1 MDGASSCTT
10 PDFRLVTTS
19 SGRTLTMPLHTSPI
33 DGAPMRTIRRY
44 GIEIDICPTSGGI
57 WLDRG
62 ELEKLVEIIREDAA
76 QEIPSRARLRQ
87 HDEDFDDDASTRRG
101 RMDRK
106 SRLLDLFDF

>member
-1 MDGASSCTT
+1 
-10 PDFRLVTTS
+10 
-19 SGRTLTMPLHTSPI
+19 MPLQSSPI

-44 GIEIDICPTSGGI
+44 GIEIDICPSTGGV

-62 ELEKLVEIIREDAA
+62 ELEKLIEIIREDAA
-76 QEIPSRARLRQ
+76 AEIPSRARLRRG
-87 HDEDFDDDASTRRG
+87 DDAFEDDHERRQG

>member
-1 MDGASSCTT
+1 
-10 PDFRLVTTS
+10 
-19 SGRTLTMPLHTSPI
+19 MPLQSSPI

-44 GIEIDICPTSGGI
+44 GIEIDICPTTGGV

-62 ELEKLVEIIREDAA
+62 ELEKLIGIIREDAA
-76 QEIPSRARLRQ
+76 AEIPSRARLRRG
-87 HDEDFDDDASTRRG
+87 DDAFEDDDERRQG

>member
-1 MDGASSCTT
+1 
-10 PDFRLVTTS
+10 
-19 SGRTLTMPLHTSPI
+19 MPLQSSPI

-44 GIEIDICPTSGGI
+44 GIEIDICPTTGGV

-62 ELEKLVEIIREDAA
+62 ELEKLIEIIREDAA
-76 QEIPSRARLRQ
+76 AEIPSRARLRRG
-87 HDEDFDDDASTRRG
+87 DDAFEDDDERRQG

>member
-1 MDGASSCTT
+1 
-10 PDFRLVTTS
+10 
-19 SGRTLTMPLHTSPI
+19 MPLHTSPI
-33 DGAPMRTIRRY
+33 DGTPMRTVKRY
-44 GIEIDICPTSGGI
+44 GIEIDVCPTTGGI

-76 QEIPSRARLRQ
+76 KEIPSRARLRRDD
-87 HDEDFDDDASTRRG
+87 DEFDDDALARRG

>member
-1 MDGASSCTT
+1 
-10 PDFRLVTTS
+10 
-19 SGRTLTMPLHTSPI
+19 MPLQSSPI

-44 GIEIDICPTSGGI
+44 GIEIDICPTTGGV

-62 ELEKLVEIIREDAA
+62 ELEKLIEIIREDAA
-76 QEIPSRARLRQ
+76 AEIPSRARLRRG
-87 HDEDFDDDASTRRG
+87 DDTFEDDGERRQS

>member
-1 MDGASSCTT
+1 
-10 PDFRLVTTS
+10 
-19 SGRTLTMPLHTSPI
+19 MPLHSSPI

-44 GIEIDICPTSGGI
+44 GIEIDICPTTGGV

-62 ELEKLVEIIREDAA
+62 ELEKLIEIIREDAA
-76 QEIPSRARLRQ
+76 AEIPSRARLRRVD
-87 HDEDFDDDASTRRG
+87 DEFEDDGERRQG

>member
-1 MDGASSCTT
+1 
-10 PDFRLVTTS
+10 
-19 SGRTLTMPLHTSPI
+19 MPLEISPI
-33 DGAPMRTIRRY
+33 NGAPMRTVRRY
-44 GIEIDICPTSGGI
+44 GIEIDVCPATGGI

-62 ELEKLVEIIREDAA
+62 ELEKLIAIIRDDAA

-87 HDEDFDDDASTRRG
+87 APGDFDDDSDLSRG

>member
-10 PDFRLVTTS
+10 PDFRLVTAS
-19 SGRTLTMPLHTSPI
+19 AGRNLTMPLHTSPI

-62 ELEKLVEIIREDAA
+62 ELEKLVEIIREDAV

-87 HDEDFDDDASTRRG
+87 NDDDFDDDASTRRG

>member
-1 MDGASSCTT
+1 
-10 PDFRLVTTS
+10 
-19 SGRTLTMPLHTSPI
+19 MPLHTSPI

-44 GIEIDICPTSGGI
+44 GIEIDVCPTSGGI

-87 HDEDFDDDASTRRG
+87 NEDDFDDDASTRRG

>member
-1 MDGASSCTT
+1 
-10 PDFRLVTTS
+10 
-19 SGRTLTMPLHTSPI
+19 MPLHTSPI
-33 DGAPMRTIRRY
+33 DGTPMRTVRRY
-44 GIEIDICPTSGGI
+44 GIEIDVCPTTGGI

-76 QEIPSRARLRQ
+76 KEIPSRARLRRDD
-87 HDEDFDDDASTRRG
+87 DEFDDDALARRG

>member
-1 MDGASSCTT
+1 
-10 PDFRLVTTS
+10 
-19 SGRTLTMPLHTSPI
+19 MPLQSSPI

-44 GIEIDICPTSGGI
+44 GIEIDICPTTGGV

-62 ELEKLVEIIREDAA
+62 ELEKLIEIIREDPAA
-76 QEIPSRARLRQ
+76 EMPSRARLRRG
-87 HDEDFDDDASTRRG
+87 DDAFEEDGERRQG